1 MKQLFTILTIV
12 FFTAHF
18 AVAQDA
24 PDFSIVDTKGDPH
37 TLYMDYLDQGK
48 TVVLDLFFVNCPP
61 CNDLAP
67 LLEPLY
73 QEWGAGQGDVE
84 FFSITGVD
92 NNASIDGF
100 KAQHGVTFPAA
111 GTEGNGPA
119 TEQPYTSNQFGTF
132 LGYPTLVVIAPDRT
146 VTFDVW
152 GGSMSET
159 VDLLDQAIEATG
171 AEKPN
176 TNSVEEL
183 AGSNFNMSITPNPV
197 VDAAMVDFQL
207 KEQSDVQVELVNA
220 VGQTVRT
227 VFNGSMNAGFNQ
239 VSLFADDL
247 VAGSYLVVVR
257 VNGAQLG
264 ADRFF
269 KVQ

>member
-37 TLYMDYLDQGK
+37 TLYADYLDQGK

-73 QEWGAGQGDVE
+73 QEWGGGQGDVQ
-84 FFSITGVD
+84 FFSITGID
-92 NNASIDGF
+92 NNAAIDGF
-100 KAQHGVTFPAA
+100 KAQHGVTFPGA

-119 TEQPYTSNQFGTF
+119 TEQPYTSGQYGQFF
-132 LGYPTLVVIAPDRT
+132 GYPTLVVIAPDRT

-152 GGSMSET
+152 GGSMAET

-176 TNSVEEL
+176 ANSVEEL
-183 AGSNFNMSITPNPV
+183 AGSNFQMAITPNPV

-227 VFNGSMNAGFNQ
+227 IFNGSMNAGFNQ

-264 ADRFF
+264 VDRFF